1 LDNPR
6 KMRFYI
12 LRQGELIDVTFF
24 WRRVVGFIL
33 QDIM

>member
-12 LRQGELIDVTFF
+12 IREWGLTDVTFF
-24 WRRVVGFIL
+24 RRGVVGFIL